1 MKIDDV
7 VGAIPVHLIAGIWGT
22 IAVVIT
28 NPDASIV
35 TQVISIVIVGVFT
48 FVVSLVVC
56 LILKAAMGI
65 RVSEEDELA
74 GLDASELGMEAYP
87 EFGKGS
93 QFT

>member
-1 MKIDDV
+1 M
-7 VGAIPVHLIAGIWGT
+7 
-22 IAVVIT
+22 IT

-35 TQVISIVIVGVFT
+35 TQLLSIVIVGVFV
-48 FVVSLVVC
+48 FVVSMAVW

-65 RVSEEDELA
+65 RVTEEQEMA
-74 GLDASELGMEAYP
+74 GLDATELGMEAYP